1 MSATKILWGQVFIV
15 FAIVLATMWIATEW
29 TAWRLG
35 FQPELGRPWF
45 DVLRFPI
52 YLPPAFFW
60 WWFADLVSDTR
71 PATLYLV
78 VPPSDISRTKPLIRL
93 VLNQI
98 GRRLTEELHPKNRR
112 QRMLLMLDEF
122 PALGR
127 LDFFESA
134 LAFMAGYGLKSFLIA
149 QSLNQIEKAYG
160 ANNAILD
167 NCHVRVTA
175 VMQAESGGD
184 ARAVSSKGAMGLM
197 QIMPE
202 TWATLRLRY
211 GLGADPFDPHD
222 NIIAG
227 AAYLRELHDRYGSPG
242 FLAAYNAG
250 PARYESHVA
259 TGQPLPAET
268 RAYVALLAP
277 MVSDGVISD
286 AAVLPVAARS
296 WTEAP
301 LFTVRADDHTAADQP
316 AAEQHT
322 HHHATDTGAQDL
334 TALAPQSDGLF
345 VPRARR
351 NPRP

>member
-1 MSATKILWGQVFIV
+1 M
-15 FAIVLATMWIATEW
+15 TM
-29 TAWRLG
+29 
-35 FQPELGRPWF
+35 
-45 DVLRFPI
+45 
-52 YLPPAFFW
+52 
-60 WWFADLVSDTR
+60 R
-71 PATLYLV
+71 PAC
-78 VPPSDISRTKPLIRL
+78 PRIIRL
-93 VLNQI
+93 KHPPRHSPFSFSAILNF
-98 GRRLTEELHPKNRR
+98 GYCRVARSRARAVRR
-112 QRMLLMLDEF
+112 
-122 PALGR
+122 ALCIAATV
-127 LDFFESA
+127 A
-134 LAFMAGYGLKSFLIA
+134 LMAGNTVHAEPVSNGGA
-149 QSLNQIEKAYG
+149 QVSSDPLAATVAEAAQRSGIPASW
-160 ANNAILD
+160 I
-167 NCHVRVTA
+167 RA

-184 ARAVSSKGAMGLM
+184 ARAVSPKGAMGLM

-250 PARYESHVA
+250 PARYENHLA

-286 AAVLPVAARS
+286 AEVLPVAARS

-301 LFTVRADDHTAADQP
+301 LFTVRADDHSATDQQ
-316 AAEQHT
+316 AAEQHAD
-322 HHHATDTGAQDL
+322 HHATDTGAQDL

-345 VPRARR
+345 VQTSRR